1 MDQPEFTQRLRSNC
15 ILSQYGLGFKQL
27 GSESCACSTHHI
39 RRQGCREHCPLPILG
54 TLPPTRPHSGTSE
67 LPALPQTSTKRP
79 QLLSVHGWRRG
90 RGRGG
95 RMRAQP
101 TQPLSS
107 RVSASLGQGG
117 SGQWQGQGE
126 IVQCPQSPEIR
137 FQRPLQGL
145 GSGTLSQGCEDRPLR
160 CAALE
165 WRLGGS
171 PGGRRPPSTVGTANC
186 RAAGLGR
193 GCSPVS
199 GLLSS
204 EGPQLVTEEPSLTDS
219 IPQGGLNGEGREFGP
234 GAGDGG
240 LPPPDPLSLYPSV
253 RSAPLSLPCRTLGA
267 QETEQMPSG
276 GGVP

>member
-101 TQPLSS
+101 TQPPSS

-117 SGQWQGQGE
+117 SGQWAVARPRGN
-126 IVQCPQSPEIR
+126 CPM
-137 FQRPLQGL
+137 
-145 GSGTLSQGCEDRPLR
+145 
-160 CAALE
+160 
-165 WRLGGS
+165 
-171 PGGRRPPSTVGTANC
+171 
-186 RAAGLGR
+186 
-193 GCSPVS
+193 
-199 GLLSS
+199 SS
-204 EGPQLVTEEPSLTDS
+204 ESRDS
-219 IPQGGLNGEGREFGP
+219 IPEAFA
-234 GAGDGG
+234 GAGVRHPEPG
-240 LPPPDPLSLYPSV
+240 L
-253 RSAPLSLPCRTLGA
+253 
-267 QETEQMPSG
+267 
-276 GGVP
+276 